1 MAILRNIRWPQKDV
15 KRRKLYKV
23 FEIKKMVLKSLI
35 NNNFYNFNY
44 KLYFSKI
51 FYNFPINSA
60 ISRYRTYCM
69 LRLHSRAIFKF
80 FKLSRH
86 TMKYC
91 ASNGLLTGFRKS
103 SF

>member
-1 MAILRNIRWPQKDV
+1 
-15 KRRKLYKV
+15 
-23 FEIKKMVLKSLI
+23 MVLKSLI
-35 NNNFYNFNY
+35 NNNLYNFKY

-51 FYNFPINSA
+51 FYKLPIDSS